1 MGRPGT
7 QVIDFS
13 LEGDTLLAAVAEL
26 YYKDGLTQDAIA
38 KRLGLSRATIVNYLR
53 QGREKGIVDIQIKG
67 SAYTGSELS
76 QELREKYGLS
86 DVYITNT
93 ELKETP
99 EQAVRSVARLGAMAL
114 SGLLRPGDVIGIAWG
129 RTVQV
134 VAEEMPLSRVE
145 NLRICQVMG
154 SMNTPEKE
162 TSEASTIRI
171 AERTGATFST
181 LHAPAILSTAD
192 LARQLRAEPIVQ
204 AQLQRLKTL
213 TKLLYSVGEV
223 DENTLV
229 VTSGV
234 AGEAELAEFL
244 SKDAK
249 AVLCG
254 HFLDARGRHLAGQYS
269 DRIIGIAPEDILAVP
284 ERICVAGGKQKKAAV
299 LAAIRGGFVTHL
311 VADTPLA
318 EALA

>member
-99 EQAVRSVARLGAMAL
+99 EQAVRSVARL
-114 SGLLRPGDVIGIAWG
+114 
-129 RTVQV
+129 
-134 VAEEMPLSRVE
+134 
-145 NLRICQVMG
+145 
-154 SMNTPEKE
+154 
-162 TSEASTIRI
+162 
-171 AERTGATFST
+171 
-181 LHAPAILSTAD
+181 
-192 LARQLRAEPIVQ
+192 
-204 AQLQRLKTL
+204 
-213 TKLLYSVGEV
+213 
-223 DENTLV
+223 
-229 VTSGV
+229 
-234 AGEAELAEFL
+234 
-244 SKDAK
+244 
-249 AVLCG
+249 
-254 HFLDARGRHLAGQYS
+254 
-269 DRIIGIAPEDILAVP
+269 
-284 ERICVAGGKQKKAAV
+284 
-299 LAAIRGGFVTHL
+299 
-311 VADTPLA
+311 
-318 EALA
+318 